1 MFSFKNDYSMSLL
14 ESIVVTKTKQNQ
26 NPTGFLI
33 GCKLKNWD
41 VKKEMISSATE
52 GQGFA
57 GVLGFILSHCGP
69 SGRWAASVE
78 CGATANQEQLKLQGV
93 FNPEICGA
101 RVVHIWGMTDLSH
114 F

>member
-1 MFSFKNDYSMSLL
+1 
-14 ESIVVTKTKQNQ
+14 
-26 NPTGFLI
+26 
-33 GCKLKNWD
+33 
-41 VKKEMISSATE
+41 MISSATE